1 VIKSTLLLAFA
12 TGAAFAEVH
21 PLTLR
26 QAVDV
31 ALKQSPDLVLA
42 RLDEQKAQ
50 AGIRIAKDPFVP
62 KVYAGSGAA
71 KTWGYPSS
79 IEGSAPSIIQARTD
93 MSLFNRPKSYELARV
108 RENARGAAITV
119 QSKSDEVAYQTASM
133 FFDTEQMARS
143 AESLRLEVE
152 SLQRVGEA
160 VKLRVEEG
168 RELALESKRIAV
180 DLARARQRVEG
191 LTGDLDYA
199 QASLAVVLGYAAD
212 DRVQTLDDDRKPP
225 EIPESEQAALDL
237 ALQNSREIRRLES
250 ELQAKGFELREYQSS
265 RLPVIDVV
273 AQYSLF
279 AKSTYQSFFTH
290 IQRNNAQL
298 GVSIQIPILTGS
310 ASKGQASQAESDI
323 LQLRAQVNQTRNR
336 IELDTQ
342 KSYQDLKKSGAALE
356 VAKLDLD
363 YAREQVSVLL
373 AQLGEGRVARQR
385 VDDARLNEQEK
396 WIAFYD
402 AQHTQEKARL
412 NVLRQTGTII
422 ASLR

>member
-1 VIKSTLLLAFA
+1 MIRLTLLLVFA
-12 TGAAFAEVH
+12 TGAALAEVH
-21 PLTLR
+21 SLTLR
-26 QAVDV
+26 QAVEV
-31 ALKQSPDLVLA
+31 ALKESPDLVLA

-79 IEGSAPSIIQARTD
+79 IEGAAPSIIQARTD

-108 RENARGAAITV
+108 RENARGAAINV
-119 QSKSDEVAYQTASM
+119 QSKSDEVAYQAASM
-133 FFDTEQMARS
+133 FLDMQQMARS
-143 AESLRLEVE
+143 AQSLRLEVE
-152 SLQRVGEA
+152 SLERVSEA

-168 RELALESKRIAV
+168 RELALENKRVAV
-180 DLARARQRVEG
+180 DLARARQRSEG
-191 LTGDLDYA
+191 LTGDLDYT
-199 QASLAVVLGYAAD
+199 QATLAVVLGYPAG
-212 DRVQTLDDDRKPP
+212 DRVLPLDDDRQPL
-225 EIPESEQAALDL
+225 EIPESEETARDL

-250 ELQAKGFELREYQSS
+250 EMQAKGFELRGYQSA

-279 AKSTYQSFFTH
+279 AKSTYESFFTH
-290 IQRNNAQL
+290 FQRNNAQV
-298 GVSIQIPILTGS
+298 GVSIQIPVLIGS

-323 LQLRAQVNQTRNR
+323 LQLRSQMNQARNR

-342 KSYQDLKKSGAALE
+342 KSYRDLKKSETGNE

-373 AQLGEGRVARQR
+373 SQLGEGRVARQR

-412 NVLRQTGTII
+412 NVLRETGTLI
-422 ASLR
+422 AALR

>member
-1 VIKSTLLLAFA
+1 M
-12 TGAAFAEVH
+12 AEVH

-50 AGIRIAKDPFVP
+50 AGIRVAKDPFVP

-93 MSLFNRPKSYELARV
+93 MALFNRPKSYELARV
-108 RENARGAAITV
+108 RENARGAAIGV
-119 QSKSDEVAYQTASM
+119 QSKTDEVAYQTASQ
-133 FFDTEQMARS
+133 FLDIQQMVRS
-143 AESLRLEVE
+143 LQSLRLEVE
-152 SLQRVGEA
+152 SLDHVSES

-168 RELALESKRIAV
+168 RELALENKRVAV
-180 DLARARQRVEG
+180 DLARARQRSEG
-191 LTGDLDYA
+191 LSADLDFA
-199 QASLAVVLGYAAD
+199 QASLAVVLGFPAG
-212 DRVQTLDDDRKPP
+212 DRVQPVDDERKPG
-225 EIPESEQAALDL
+225 EIPETEQAARDL
-237 ALQNSREIRRLES
+237 AFENSREIKRLES
-250 ELQAKGFELREYQSS
+250 EMLAKGFEVREYKST
-265 RLPVIDVV
+265 RLPIVDVV

-279 AKSTYQSFFTH
+279 AKSTYQDFFTH
-290 IQRNNAQL
+290 FQRNNGQV
-298 GVSIQIPILTGS
+298 GVSIQIPLLVGS
-310 ASKGQASQAESDI
+310 APKGLASQAEADI
-323 LQLRAQVNQTRNR
+323 LQLRTQVNQARNR

-342 KSYQDLKKSGAALE
+342 KNYQELKKSHAGAE

-402 AQHTQEKARL
+402 AQHTEDKARL
-412 NVLRQTGTII
+412 NILRGTGTLL